1 MHIKRTT
8 EITDTDTKYQVFQNG
23 VLIDTFSTADSV
35 IAIAQANELIEDLVQ
50 EASIQ
55 GICPQVEYK

>member
-8 EITDTDTKYQVFQNG
+8 EVTDSQTTYEVFQNG
-23 VLIDTFSTADSV
+23 DLKGTFSTADSV

-55 GICPQVEYK
+55 GICPHVEYK